1 VPCLFVL
8 FAAFAPRL
16 MLVFFWI
23 ARPTIMSTVFD
34 TFLLPLLGFVFLPF
48 TTLMYVLLY
57 LGSTPNGISGADWLW
72 LGLAV
77 VLDLANHSGA
87 FTQRGAV
94 PGMSSAGAASAAAA
108 PITSPPAAAPAAAV
122 TPPSDEA
129 PPSA

>member
-1 VPCLFVL
+1 MPCLFVL

-34 TFLLPLLGFVFLPF
+34 TFLLPLLGFIFLPF

-57 LGSTPNGISGADWLW
+57 LGSTPNGIAGADWLW
-72 LGLAV
+72 LALAV

-94 PGMSSAGAASAAAA
+94 PGMSSASTAA
-108 PITSPPAAAPAAAV
+108 PAAAPAAPVA
-122 TPPSDEA
+122 PPSDEA